1 MDLTSGLYN
10 NNTKSSSPPDT
21 LSNSSNTS
29 QSKTKLTDSVSHLAT
44 SGPTLQ
50 GRSSYATIR
59 KTISNER
66 LDSADSASAGTTSS
80 RPSRT
85 REARLADDESNAVPA
100 AVSRGRQAATH
111 RGDISKFD
119 VEVNAQ
125 SRAGQV
131 SVALLPL
138 VISPTTLGYSLPP
151 TQTTREALF
160 RITHL
165 LLSPL
170 TYLLRKKPEQHNV
183 RV

>member
-1 MDLTSGLYN
+1 MDPTSGLDN
-10 NNTKSSSPPDT
+10 DNTKTSSPPDA
-21 LSNSSNTS
+21 LSNSTNTS
-29 QSKTKLTDSVSHLAT
+29 QSKTKLTDSGSHLAT

-66 LDSADSASAGTTSS
+66 LDSAASASAGTASS

-85 REARLADDESNAVPA
+85 REARPTDDQPTAVPA
-100 AVSRGRQAATH
+100 AVSRGRQAVTQ

-131 SVALLPL
+131 SVAVLFL
-138 VISPTTLGYSLPP
+138 VI
-151 TQTTREALF
+151 
-160 RITHL
+160 
-165 LLSPL
+165 L
-170 TYLLRKKPEQHNV
+170 TNDPRP
-183 RV
+183 